1 MGRTGPGAPHRSR
14 GKCVLTPFVA
24 SRSTDQGVSHSE
36 LTIGDGANGPQ
47 LAYRNM
53 RPEDRDKHGNL
64 WVRVHDRP
72 GGRVL
77 YDSMHPLR
85 QRLCMEGMLCQI
97 CAGPA
102 DRNKDGWLFIDWL
115 REDSPPTW
123 PERSVTAMPPPV
135 RRARTGIGRTVP
147 ALAPRSVRRAP
158 RAQTPPLRGVG
169 GPLPAHRERVGH
181 LRTRPALPVQQAP
194 LPRHARDPSPPGAA
208 RCDGRS
214 APLNRNTR
222 PAGTPGPAGC
232 AGLSRSASS
241 SGAGHRTRCPRGRAA
256 PPRWR
261 PAPARSPCAV
271 RRAR

>member
-1 MGRTGPGAPHRSR
+1 M
-14 GKCVLTPFVA
+14 
-24 SRSTDQGVSHSE
+24 SHSE

-47 LAYRNM
+47 LAYRNT

-123 PERSVTAMPPPV
+123 PERSVTAMPPLCAEHARVSVGQCPHLRRGRFAVLRV
-135 RRARTGIGRTVP
+135 RKPHLYGVSG
-147 ALAPRSVRRAP
+147 ALYRLTANGWVTSEHDQLSPYSKPRYPGMLATRLHRE
-158 RAQTPPLRGVG
+158 LRGVT
-169 GPLPAHRERVGH
+169 VV
-181 LRTRPALPVQQAP
+181 ALP
-194 LPRHARDPSPPGAA
+194 
-208 RCDGRS
+208 
-214 APLNRNTR
+214 
-222 PAGTPGPAGC
+222 
-232 AGLSRSASS
+232 
-241 SGAGHRTRCPRGRAA
+241 
-256 PPRWR
+256 
-261 PAPARSPCAV
+261 
-271 RRAR
+271 